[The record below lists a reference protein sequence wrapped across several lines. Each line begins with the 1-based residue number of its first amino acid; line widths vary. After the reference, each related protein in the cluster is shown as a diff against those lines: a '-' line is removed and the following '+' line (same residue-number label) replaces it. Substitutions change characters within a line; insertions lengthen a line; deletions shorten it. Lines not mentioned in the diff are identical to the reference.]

1 MINLKK
7 QLTFASVL
15 AVSLGL
21 MSNIAVAAKLA
32 SGTVISSANLEQ
44 VKNDTFEGKTIAS
57 MLPERIEWMI
67 REQGLKIK
75 LRPSAEVPM
84 DPRYVAATKKYAG
97 DVKFNSETR
106 LVEGWKAGMPFPN
119 VSMKDP
125 DVAEKLIWNHH
136 YGAPH
141 QNYADY
147 PKFAFLFIDGDKGL
161 ERTQHWV
168 LKRYYMKGRLGEE
181 STVEGDGSV
190 LAKQLLFATYPRDI
204 RGLGT
209 FTLRYDDPKVEDT
222 WAYIRTVR
230 RTRRLSGG
238 AWMDPI
244 GGTDQ
249 LNDDI
254 EIFNAHPKWYS
265 KYKLLGKRWV
275 LAVAHSQ
282 VKAWDEN
289 ASGNAEFP
297 IVDSSTAPYWNP
309 VDEWE
314 PREVYVIEATTPEQH
329 PYSKKILYMD
339 AKFPRFYF
347 AEAYDRKGDFWKMMT
362 YSLKPYV
369 GEDGGAGVISAAGF
383 TIDYQRRH
391 ATVFISHPSW
401 KLNPKGGKARDVTLG
416 VLESSAR

>member
-1 MINLKK
+1 MINIKK
-7 QLTFASVL
+7 QFIKVGL
-15 AVSLGL
+15 LGL
-21 MSNIAVAAKLA
+21 AMGFAGTSVVAAELA
-32 SGTVISSANLEQ
+32 TGTVISAANLEQ
-44 VKNDTFEGKTIAS
+44 VKSDTFENKTIAS
-57 MLPERIEWMI
+57 MLTERIEWMI
-67 REQGLKIK
+67 REQGLTIK

-84 DPRYVAATKKYAG
+84 DPRYTEATKKYAA
-97 DVKFNSETR
+97 DVKFNPETR

-119 VSMKDP
+119 ISMEDP
-125 DVAEKLIWNHH
+125 DAAEKMIWNHH

-147 PKFAFLFIDGDKGL
+147 PKFAFLFVDDEKGL

-168 LKRYYMKGRLGEE
+168 LKRYFMKGRLGEE
-181 STVEGDGSV
+181 STVEGDGKI
-190 LAKQLLFATYPRDI
+190 LAKQLLFATFPRDI

-209 FTLRYDDPKVEDT
+209 YTVRYDDPKVEDT

-254 EIFNAHPKWYS
+254 EIFNAHPAWYP

-282 VKAWDEN
+282 TTAWDEDAADN
-289 ASGNAEFP
+289 GEFP
-297 IVDSSTAPYWNP
+297 IVDTSKAPYWNP

-314 PREVYVIEATTPEQH
+314 PREVYVIEATTPEEH
-329 PYSKKILYMD
+329 PYSKKVLYMD
-339 AKFPRFYF
+339 TKFPRFYF
-347 AEAYDRKGDFWKMMT
+347 AEAYDRKGDFWKMML
-362 YSLKPYV
+362 YSLKPMV
-369 GEDGGAGVISAAGF
+369 GEDGGNGVISAAGF

-416 VLESSAR
+416 VLESAAK